1 MLSVQDALGDGE
13 HAMKT
18 NQSPSTSG
26 CSWVTNSAYI
36 LGTVSVNLRPI
47 ATTELLQ

>member
-47 ATTELLQ
+47 AVSYN